1 MEDVR
6 VDKFRLKDGRYGE
19 TKVREVRDPDECGR
33 AETVYEHFEEE
44 PRQLQLRK
52 RVVEKKR
59 PVVYERVV
67 ESIDGEQVV
76 ERRVESCDPTVN
88 MQLREHIALASPPVQ
103 EKQDPCYA
111 TVDDL
116 KQAMLAVAEAVKEN
130 KPAVAPRVRM
140 QEVASDEAQQKDKWG
155 WVETVLLGVIGVEAA
170 WIAIHIIPQVV
181 SRYFG
186 S

>member
-1 MEDVR
+1 MDDFRIE
-6 VDKFRLKDGRYGE
+6 KFRLKDGRYGE
-19 TKVREVRDPDECGR
+19 TKISEVKDAEEAGR
-33 AETVYEHFEEE
+33 TEVVYEHFEEE

-76 ERRVESCDPTVN
+76 ERKVESCDPTIN
-88 MQLREHIALASPPVQ
+88 MQLREHIALAVPPVD
-103 EKQDPCYA
+103 EKPDPCYA

-116 KQAMLAVAEAVKEN
+116 KQAMLAVAETVN
-130 KPAVAPRVRM
+130 KPARKVRM
-140 QEVASDEAQQKDKWG
+140 QEVVADEVQSKWG
-155 WVETVLLGVIGVEAA
+155 WVEMTILGVIGVESA
-170 WIAIHIIPQVV
+170 WIAIHIIPQIV
-181 SRYFG
+181 SRWFG